1 MINSISNKNHEK
13 VTLPMNYNFVQNKN
27 ILITGGT
34 GSLGR
39 ELVKE
44 VIKHNP
50 KVVRV
55 FDVDETEQFD
65 FQHEL
70 RGYEGNVR
78 FLLGDVR
85 DKDRLA
91 RAMENVDIVFHTAA
105 LKHVMA
111 CEYNPF
117 EAVKTNIIG
126 MQNVIDVA
134 IDNNVGNI
142 IFTSSDKAVNPSNT
156 MGATKLLAEKLS
168 TAANFYKG
176 DRDCVFSSVRF
187 GNVMGSRGSVI
198 PLFKNQ
204 IKAGG
209 PVTITD
215 PTMTRFM
222 MSMSQAVGLV
232 LSSVEMAQGGE
243 VFIFKMPTVN
253 ISDLADVLIDSLA
266 PRHGYKPADI
276 GVEIIGTKPGEKMYE
291 ELMTEDEAAR
301 SLERDDMFIILP
313 EIEDELTRIDKSA
326 YDATPIRSK
335 NYISK
340 DTMPMTKDEIRMILK
355 NDGLI

>member
-1 MINSISNKNHEK
+1 
-13 VTLPMNYNFVQNKN
+13 MNYNFLQNKN

-39 ELVKE
+39 ELVRE

-70 RGYEGNVR
+70 KGYEDTVR

-85 DKDRLA
+85 DKERLA
-91 RAMENVDIVFHTAA
+91 RAMEDVDIVFHTAA

-134 IDNNVGNI
+134 IDNNVGKI

-156 MGATKLLAEKLS
+156 MGATKLLAEKLTTS
-168 TAANFYKG
+168 ANFYKG
-176 DRDCVFSSVRF
+176 KRDCVFSSVRF

-198 PLFKNQ
+198 PLFKQQ
-204 IKAGG
+204 IKSGG

-222 MSMSQAVGLV
+222 MSMSQAIELV
-232 LSSVEMAQGGE
+232 LASVEMAQGGE

-253 ISDLADVLIDSLA
+253 ISDLADVLIESLA
-266 PRHGYKPADI
+266 PRYSYKPADI

-291 ELMTEDEAAR
+291 ELMTEDEAVR

-313 EIEDELTRIDKSA
+313 EIEDGLTKIDKSA

-335 NYISK
+335 DYVSK
-340 DTMPMTKDEIRMILK
+340 DAVPITKDEIRSILK
-355 NDGLI
+355 NDGII

>member
-1 MINSISNKNHEK
+1 
-13 VTLPMNYNFVQNKN
+13 MNYDFLQNKN

-39 ELVKE
+39 ELVRE
-44 VIKHNP
+44 ILKHNP

-55 FDVDETEQFD
+55 FDVDETEQFE
-65 FQHEL
+65 FHHEL
-70 RGYEGNVR
+70 KEHEDNVR

-85 DKDRLA
+85 DRERLI
-91 RAMENVDIVFHTAA
+91 RAAEDVDITFHTAA

-117 EAVKTNIIG
+117 EAVKTNILG

-134 IDNNVGNI
+134 IDNNVSKI

-156 MGATKLLAEKLS
+156 MGATKLLAEKLVTS
-168 TAANFYKG
+168 ANFYKG

-198 PLFKNQ
+198 PLFKQQ

-209 PVTITD
+209 PLTITD

-222 MSMSQAVGLV
+222 MSMSQAVELV
-232 LSSVEMAQGGE
+232 LKSIDMAQGGE

-253 ISDLADVLIDSLA
+253 ISDLAEVLIEGVA
-266 PRHGYKPADI
+266 PRYDYKVSDV
-276 GVEIIGTKPGEKMYE
+276 GVDIIGSKPGEKMYE
-291 ELMTEDEAAR
+291 ELMTEDEAVR

-313 EIEDELTRIDKSA
+313 EIEDELTKIDKSA
-326 YDATPIRSK
+326 YNATPIRSK
-335 NYISK
+335 DYVSK
-340 DTMPMTKDEIRMILK
+340 DAMPITKDEIRAILK
-355 NDGLI
+355 NDGII

>member
-1 MINSISNKNHEK
+1 MSFKNKK
-13 VTLPMNYNFVQNKN
+13 
-27 ILITGGT
+27 ILVTGGT
-34 GSLGR
+34 GSLGK
-39 ELVKE
+39 ELVWHL
-44 VIKHNP
+44 IKNEEP
-50 KVVRV
+50 ETVRI
-55 FDVDETEQFD
+55 FDVDETEQFE

-70 RGYEGNVR
+70 KGYGGTPR

-85 DKDRLA
+85 DKERLA
-91 RAMENVDIVFHTAA
+91 RAVEDVDIIFHTAA

-134 IDNNVGNI
+134 IDNNVGKV

-156 MGATKLLAEKLS
+156 MGATKLLAEKLVTS
-168 TAANFYKG
+168 ANFYKG

-198 PLFKNQ
+198 PLFKQQ
-204 IKAGG
+204 IKDGG

-222 MSMSQAVGLV
+222 MSMSQAVELV
-232 LSSVEMAQGGE
+232 LKSVDMAQGGE

-253 ISDLADVLIDSLA
+253 ISDLAEALIEGLA
-266 PRHGYKPADI
+266 PRYDYSPEDI
-276 GVEIIGTKPGEKMYE
+276 GIEIIGTIPGEKMYE
-291 ELMTEDEAAR
+291 ELMTEDEATR
-301 SLERDDMFIILP
+301 SLEREDMFIITP
-313 EIEDELTRIDKSA
+313 EIKDELPGFDESA
-326 YDATPIRSK
+326 YEAMPIRSRD
-335 NYISK
+335 YVSK
-340 DTMPMTKDEIRMILK
+340 DAVPITMDEIRAILK
-355 NDGLI
+355 KDGII

>member
-1 MINSISNKNHEK
+1 MSFKNKK
-13 VTLPMNYNFVQNKN
+13 
-27 ILITGGT
+27 ILVTGGT
-34 GSLGR
+34 GSLGK
-39 ELVKE
+39 ELVRHLLKNE
-44 VIKHNP
+44 QP
-50 KVVRV
+50 ETVRIY
-55 FDVDETEQFD
+55 DVDETEQFE

-70 RGYEGNVR
+70 KGYEDTVR

-85 DKDRLA
+85 DKERLA
-91 RAMENVDIVFHTAA
+91 RAVEDVDIIFHTAA

-117 EAVKTNIIG
+117 EAVKTNILG

-134 IDNNVGNI
+134 IDNNVGKV

-156 MGATKLLAEKLS
+156 MGATKLLAEKLV

-176 DRDCVFSSVRF
+176 HRESVFSSVRF

-222 MSMSQAVGLV
+222 MSMSQAVELV
-232 LSSVEMAQGGE
+232 LKSVDMAQGGE

-253 ISDLADVLIDSLA
+253 ISDLAEVLIEGVV
-266 PRHGYKPADI
+266 PRYDYSPEDI
-276 GVEIIGTKPGEKMYE
+276 DVKIIGTIPGEKMYE
-291 ELMTEDEAAR
+291 ELMTEDEAVR
-301 SLERDDMFIILP
+301 SLEREDMFIITP
-313 EIEDELTRIDKSA
+313 EIKDEISGFDESA
-326 YDATPIRSK
+326 YEAMPIW
-335 NYISK
+335 SK
-340 DTMPMTKDEIRMILK
+340 DYVSKDAMPITKDEIRAILK
-355 NDGLI
+355 YDGII

>member
-1 MINSISNKNHEK
+1 MSILKNKK
-13 VTLPMNYNFVQNKN
+13 

-34 GSLGR
+34 GSLGKA
-39 ELVKE
+39 LVRHMLKNE
-44 VIKHNP
+44 QP
-50 KVVRV
+50 ETVRIY
-55 FDVDETEQFD
+55 DVDETEQFE

-70 RGYEGNVR
+70 KGYEDTVR

-85 DKDRLA
+85 DKNRLA
-91 RAMENVDIVFHTAA
+91 RAVEDVDIIFHTAA

-117 EAVKTNIIG
+117 EAVKTNILG

-134 IDNNVGNI
+134 IDNNVGKV

-156 MGATKLLAEKLS
+156 MGVTKLLAEKLM

-204 IKAGG
+204 IKVGG
-209 PVTITD
+209 SVTITD

-222 MSMSQAVGLV
+222 MSMSQAVELV
-232 LSSVEMAQGGE
+232 LKSVDMAQGGE

-253 ISDLADVLIDSLA
+253 ISDLAEVLIEGLA
-266 PRHGYKPADI
+266 PTYGYSSEDI
-276 GVEIIGTKPGEKMYE
+276 GTEIIGTIPGEKMYE
-291 ELMTEDEAAR
+291 ELMTEDEATR
-301 SLERDDMFIILP
+301 SLEREDMFIITP
-313 EIEDELTRIDKSA
+313 EIKDELSGFDESA
-326 YDATPIRSK
+326 YGATPIKSRD
-335 NYISK
+335 YVSK
-340 DTMPMTKDEIRMILK
+340 DTVPITMDEIRSILK
-355 NDGLI
+355 NDGII

>member
-1 MINSISNKNHEK
+1 
-13 VTLPMNYNFVQNKN
+13 MNYDFLQNKN

-39 ELVKE
+39 ELVRE
-44 VIKHNP
+44 VIKHKP

-70 RGYEGNVR
+70 KGYEDTVR

-85 DKDRLA
+85 DKERLA
-91 RAMENVDIVFHTAA
+91 RAVEDVDIVFHTAA

-117 EAVKTNIIG
+117 EAVKTNILG
-126 MQNVIDVA
+126 MQNIIDVA
-134 IDNNVGNI
+134 IDNNVGKI

-156 MGATKLLAEKLS
+156 MGATKLLAEKLTTS
-168 TAANFYKG
+168 ANFYKG
-176 DRDCVFSSVRF
+176 KRDCIFSSVRF

-198 PLFKNQ
+198 PLFKQQ

-215 PTMTRFM
+215 LTMTRFM
-222 MSMSQAVGLV
+222 MSMSQAVELV
-232 LSSVEMAQGGE
+232 LTSMEMAQGGE

-253 ISDLADVLIDSLA
+253 ISDLADVLIEGLA
-266 PRHGYKPADI
+266 PRYSYKPTDI

-291 ELMTEDEAAR
+291 ELMTEDEAVR

-313 EIEDELTRIDKSA
+313 EIEDGLTRIDKSA

-335 NYISK
+335 DYVSK
-340 DTMPMTKDEIRMILK
+340 DAVPITKDEIRAILK
-355 NDGLI
+355 KDGII

>member
-1 MINSISNKNHEK
+1 MRHDFISNKK
-13 VTLPMNYNFVQNKN
+13 

-39 ELVKE
+39 ELVLN
-44 VIKHNP
+44 ILQHNP
-50 KVVRV
+50 KVIRI

-70 RGYEGNVR
+70 KGHEKTVR

-85 DKDRLA
+85 DKERLN
-91 RAMENVDIVFHTAA
+91 RATEDIDIIFHTAA
-105 LKHVMA
+105 LKHVMS

-126 MQNVIDVA
+126 MQNVIDA
-134 IDNNVGNI
+134 ALNNNVGKV

-156 MGATKLLAEKLS
+156 MGTTKLLAEKLM
-168 TAANFYKG
+168 TAANYYKG
-176 DRDCVFSSVRF
+176 ARDCVFSSVRF

-198 PLFKNQ
+198 PLFRRQ

-222 MSMSQAVGLV
+222 MSMSQAVELV
-232 LSSVEMAQGGE
+232 FRSAEVSQGGE

-253 ISDLADVLIDSLA
+253 ISDLAEVLIDELA
-266 PRHGYKPADI
+266 PRYGHQPEDI
-276 GVEIIGTKPGEKMYE
+276 NVDTIGIKPGEKMYE
-291 ELMTEDEAAR
+291 ELMTEDEAIR

-313 EIEDELTRIDKSA
+313 QIEDELTKIDVST
-326 YDATPIRSK
+326 YDAVPIRSK
-335 NYISK
+335 DYVSNDVVPI
-340 DTMPMTKDEIRMILK
+340 TKDELK
-355 NDGLI
+355 TFLKKDGII